1 MLVNGRMVMIVSAES
16 KAYYAKYY
24 GDLVGATIISYD
36 GLVEDEFGA
45 EPFPTFTVKFK
56 DGQKGQIQ
64 IFKDEEGN
72 GGGFISGLAL
82 P

>member
-1 MLVNGRMVMIVSAES
+1 MSAE
-16 KAYYAKYY
+16 YYAKYY
-24 GDLVGATIISYD
+24 GDLVGAKIVSFD
-36 GLVEDEFGA
+36 GMVEDEFGGS
-45 EPFPTFTVKFK
+45 PFPTFTVRFE

-64 IFKDEEGN
+64 IYRDEEGN

>member
-1 MLVNGRMVMIVSAES
+1 MSDLLSEQS
-16 KAYYAKYY
+16 QKYYKKYY
-24 GDLVGATIISYD
+24 GDLAGATILSFD
-36 GLVEDEFGA
+36 GMVEDEFGSY
-45 EPFPTFTVKFK
+45 PFPTFTVRFK

-64 IFKDEEGN
+64 IYADEEGN

>member
-1 MLVNGRMVMIVSAES
+1 MDTTVSNDF
-16 KAYYAKYY
+16 YTKYY
-24 GDLVGATIISYD
+24 GDLVGAKIISFD
-36 GLVEDEFGA
+36 GMVEDEFGSS
-45 EPFPTFTVKFK
+45 PFPTFTVKFE

-64 IFKDEEGN
+64 IYADEEGN

>member
-1 MLVNGRMVMIVSAES
+1 MDTIVSPES
-16 KAYYAKYY
+16 QKYYAKYY
-24 GDLVGATIISYD
+24 GDLVGATILSYD
-36 GLVEDEFGA
+36 GMVEDEFGMY
-45 EPFPTFTVKFK
+45 PFPTFTVRFK

-64 IFKDEEGN
+64 IYADEEGN